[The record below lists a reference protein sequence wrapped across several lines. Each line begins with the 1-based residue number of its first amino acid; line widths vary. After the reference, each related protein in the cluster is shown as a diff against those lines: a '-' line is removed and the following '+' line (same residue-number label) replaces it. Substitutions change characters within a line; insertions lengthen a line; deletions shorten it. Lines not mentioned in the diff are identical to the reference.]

1 MLILTRKNNESI
13 LILCPG
19 GECVEILVSKI
30 ENERVK
36 LGVNAPQSIRILR
49 KEVYATMSTGGPTI
63 HTVPEIAKTSSTDAK
78 RT

>member
-1 MLILTRKNNESI
+1 MLILTRKRDESI

-36 LGVNAPQSIRILR
+36 LGVNAPQSVRIFR
-49 KEVYATMSTGGPTI
+49 KEVYDTGGEVRSKI
-63 HTVPEIAKTSSTDAK
+63 HTMPEIAKTSPLDAK
-78 RT
+78 